1 MSTPAWKST
10 DSTFLYCWSGHHAT
24 RKAAHKQRAYDQ
36 SGCSSTTFISWNPP
50 ARYLSNIRIR
60 QLVTNCAW
68 YPSRLSLPHCVSTR
82 KSLWNASVLTTALDD
97 SQIEFLVEAQI
108 PSINARVE
116 LEGGSLLR
124 FQLIHPTPP
133 VPGENPS
140 STERDVVLLVLA
152 KTLQDSAKRII
163 VTGDLNDVAWSAT
176 TRLFRRVSGLLDPR
190 TKTGMVLTLH
200 ADWWFA
206 LWPLSIT

>member
-1 MSTPAWKST
+1 M
-10 DSTFLYCWSGHHAT
+10 
-24 RKAAHKQRAYDQ
+24 
-36 SGCSSTTFISWNPP
+36 
-50 ARYLSNIRIR
+50 
-60 QLVTNCAW
+60 
-68 YPSRLSLPHCVSTR
+68 STR

-124 FQLIHPTPP
+124 FHLIHPTPP